1 MNEITY
7 WFDGGIWGGV
17 QTTSANS
24 PGTTTYWLDGG
35 PYEDVFNIPSA
46 PNVSSFMI
54 WFTF

>member
-24 PGTTTYWLDGG
+24 PGTTTYWLDGS